1 MTKKEYVEEFL
12 RQRNAGFRLEAG
24 ATLTKWKDKG
34 KNESR
39 DIAITR
45 FVANYND
52 VYYSCFEVKIHN
64 QKMEMLCLVSDK
76 HCKKDTATVKSV
88 KIDEVFELVNIEYIT
103 LVNAFK
109 VDLNKAMYLYG
120 YGLDFL
126 EVNKSIHS
134 LVANELR
141 LVHQVYYDNGTLRVA
156 NAKSTLLHYLRMA
169 ELEMKKLQ
177 YYEEKN
183 GNMFVKYSTVANT
196 LEKGDV
202 GFLELGATEYAVVY
216 SFNSSSVNS
225 QKFVSEKNFFDEKVF
240 VEMCRM
246 HEVAAYN
253 VDAADRETKKMISAC
268 KVVERI
274 GDFESLYSEHKK
286 IYYVIEAKEITL
298 YAETNSGLWKKYII
312 VLHDKFKMK
321 QKKAKLVS
329 KQVKASQA
337 VIKELRQS
345 LIDEYTRN
353 MVLNLLN
360 KDGTLTEDWIFDDGE
375 ICRMMYRY
383 DSSHN
388 WLILD
393 NMSTNRDE
401 LTIPPVFDAVK
412 PFFKSN
418 LKKLDLSNVQY
429 IVGRASGFNNLENL
443 RYLKGE
449 KLRLTQAIDLAT
461 NEMCF
466 DKRNINKY
474 CSSYCLYE
482 HYYNRVA
489 YLMTNDMLYYINEDK
504 CSIYL
509 SSLEFIMSEYSMQ
522 GFFEEYG
529 KRQKIKSGR
538 IGYNSQQEYLRLF
551 KNGKIGKLGRMLY
564 RRR

>member
-12 RQRNAGFRLEAG
+12 RQRNAEYNLGAG

-34 KNESR
+34 KDVKR
-39 DIAITR
+39 DIAITKYT
-45 FVANYND
+45 ANYNG
-52 VYYSCFEVKIHN
+52 VYFKCFEVKIHN

-76 HCKKDTATVKSV
+76 YCRKNTAAVKSV
-88 KIDEVFELVNIEYIT
+88 KIDEAFELVSIEYIS
-103 LVNAFK
+103 LVNALK
-109 VDLNKAMYLYG
+109 VDLNKAMYFYG
-120 YGLDFL
+120 YGTLFG
-126 EVNKSIHS
+126 ENKNIHS

-156 NAKSTLLHYLRMA
+156 YVKNTLLDYLRMA

-183 GNMFVKYSTVANT
+183 GNIFVKYSTVANT

-246 HEVAAYN
+246 HDVAAFN

-274 GDFESLYSEHKK
+274 GDFESLYSEHEK
-286 IYYVIEAKEITL
+286 IYYVIEAKEITI
-298 YAETNSGLWKKYII
+298 YAKTNSGLWNKYVI

-321 QKKAKLVS
+321 QKKAKLDS

-360 KDGTLTEDWIFDDGE
+360 KDGTLTEDWKFDDGE

-466 DKRNINKY
+466 NKRNYDKY
-474 CSSYCLYE
+474 YSGYRLYE
-482 HYYNRVA
+482 KYYCAVA
-489 YLMTNDMLYYINEDK
+489 YLMANDMLYYINEDK

-509 SSLEFIMSEYSMQ
+509 SSLEFIMSEYSRQ

-529 KRQKIKSGR
+529 ERHNIKSGR
-538 IGYNSQQEYLRLF
+538 IGYNSQKDYLRLL
-551 KNGKIGKLGRMLY
+551 KQGENGNLGARRY